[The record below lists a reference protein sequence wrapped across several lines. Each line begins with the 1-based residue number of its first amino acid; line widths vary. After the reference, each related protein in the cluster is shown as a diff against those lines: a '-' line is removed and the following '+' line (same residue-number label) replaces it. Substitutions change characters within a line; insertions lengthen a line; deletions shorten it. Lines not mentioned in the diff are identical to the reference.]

1 MMKCDIQL
9 KIAQNSLKVAFL
21 HLIFFSPPSPSGIY
35 ESLPANVQISVLILR
50 PVMNSSLLLSE
61 GEGEGEQHTSITSG
75 RSASV
80 TSINS

>member
-1 MMKCDIQL
+1 MMKSDIQL
-9 KIAQNSLKVAFL
+9 KVAQNSLKVAFL
-21 HLIFFSPPSPSGIY
+21 LHLFFFFFPTPSGIY

-50 PVMNSSLLLSE
+50 PVINSSLLLSE
-61 GEGEGEQHTSITSG
+61 GEGEQHTSISSG